1 MRKFGSFEAKNKL
14 AELLDAV
21 EQGEEIMITR
31 RGKPVAK
38 LVRPD
43 ARGDT
48 TKAVEAA
55 KRVMRIREGIAL
67 GKGVTIRQLI
77 DDGRT

>member
-1 MRKFGSFEAKNKL
+1 MREFGSFEAKNKL

-43 ARGDT
+43 SGGDT

-55 KRVMRIREGIAL
+55 KRVMRIREGITL
-67 GKGVTIRQLI
+67 GKDVTIRQLI
-77 DDGRT
+77 DDGRK

>member
-1 MRKFGSFEAKNKL
+1 MREFGSFEAKNKL

-67 GKGVTIRQLI
+67 GKGATIRQLI

>member
-1 MRKFGSFEAKNKL
+1 MREFGRFEAKNKL
-14 AELLDAV
+14 AEPLDAV

-31 RGKPVAK
+31 RGKPIAR

-43 ARGDT
+43 ARKDA

-55 KRVMRIREGIAL
+55 KRVMRIREGITL
-67 GKGVTIRQLI
+67 GQDVTIRQLI
-77 DDGRT
+77 DDGRK

>member
-1 MRKFGSFEAKNKL
+1 MREFGSFEAKNKL

-31 RGKPVAK
+31 RGKPIAK

-43 ARGDT
+43 ARGDV

-55 KRVMRIREGIAL
+55 ERVMRIREGITL
-67 GKGVTIRQLI
+67 GKDVTIRQLI
-77 DDGRT
+77 DDGRK

>member
-1 MRKFGSFEAKNKL
+1 MREFGSFEAKNKL

-38 LVRPD
+38 LVQPD

-55 KRVMRIREGIAL
+55 KRLMRIREGIAL
-67 GKGVTIRQLI
+67 GKGVTIRELI

>member
-1 MRKFGSFEAKNKL
+1 MREFGSFEAKNKL

-67 GKGVTIRQLI
+67 GKGVTIRELI

>member
-1 MRKFGSFEAKNKL
+1 MREFGSFEAKNKL

-43 ARGDT
+43 SRGDT

-55 KRVMRIREGIAL
+55 KRVMRIREGITL
-67 GKGVTIRQLI
+67 GKDVTIRQLI
-77 DDGRT
+77 DDGRK

>member
-1 MRKFGSFEAKNKL
+1 MREFGSFEAKNRL

-21 EQGEEIMITR
+21 EHGEEIMITR

-43 ARGDT
+43 TRRDV

-55 KRVMRIREGIAL
+55 HRVMRIREGITL
-67 GKGVTIRQLI
+67 GKDVTIRELI
-77 DDGRT
+77 DDGRK

>member
-1 MRKFGSFEAKNKL
+1 MREFGSFEAKNKL

-21 EQGEEIMITR
+21 EQGEEILITR
-31 RGKPVAK
+31 RGKPIAK

-55 KRVMRIREGIAL
+55 KRVMRIREGITL
-67 GKGVTIRQLI
+67 GKDVTIRQLI
-77 DDGRT
+77 DDGRK